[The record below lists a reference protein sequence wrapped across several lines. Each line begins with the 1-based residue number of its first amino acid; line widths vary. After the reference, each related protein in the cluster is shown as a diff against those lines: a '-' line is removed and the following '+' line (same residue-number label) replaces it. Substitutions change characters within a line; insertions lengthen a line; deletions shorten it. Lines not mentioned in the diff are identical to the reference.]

1 MVVLLGASGYIG
13 QAFATELKQ
22 RKIWLL
28 PLSRAELD
36 YTNFGVL
43 LQFLQSRRPTFVI
56 NAAGHTGRPNVDTCE
71 DQKAETLQGNTL
83 LPVTVAQAC
92 VVAGIPWAHV
102 SSGCIYSGGKVSRDG
117 TWVVERNLNVPQ
129 LREMFRDAPDRFRGF
144 AETDPPNFSF
154 RSPPCSFYSGT
165 KALAE
170 EALASLDGG
179 YIWRLR
185 IPFDEFDNSRN
196 YISKLLRYPRIYDN
210 INALSHRGD
219 FAKACLDLWQH
230 QAPTGTYN
238 VTNPGAVSAEDVVK
252 LIREI
257 VRPQREFEFW
267 SDDEE
272 FYRLGAK
279 APRSNCI
286 MDVSK
291 LLGTGVKMRPVQEAL
306 RQALETWQ
314 PETSRDDK
322 GKRNI

>member
-1 MVVLLGASGYIG
+1 V
-13 QAFATELKQ
+13 
-22 RKIWLL
+22 
-28 PLSRAELD
+28 SRAEVN
-36 YTNFGVL
+36 YAKFGVL
-43 LQFLQSRRPTFVI
+43 LQFLQSRKPTFVI
-56 NAAGHTGRPNVDTCE
+56 NAAGHTGRPNVDACE

-92 VVAGIPWAHV
+92 LVAGIPWAHI
-102 SSGCIYSGGKVSRDG
+102 SSGCIYSGGKVLVDG
-117 TWVVERNLNVPQ
+117 TWVVERNLNVPH
-129 LREMFRDAPDRFRGF
+129 LRKLFGNAPDQFRGF

-170 EALASLDGG
+170 EALESLDGG

-196 YISKLLRYPRIYDN
+196 YLTKLLRYPRIYDN

-219 FAKACLDLWQH
+219 FVMSCLDLWQRR
-230 QAPTGTYN
+230 APAGTYN

-252 LIREI
+252 LMRE
-257 VRPQREFEFW
+257 VLHPQRKFEFW

-272 FYRLGAK
+272 FYRLGAR

-286 MDVSK
+286 LDVGK
-291 LLGTGVKMRPVQEAL
+291 LLATGVKMRPVQEAL
-306 RQALETWQ
+306 RHALETWQ
-314 PETSRDDK
+314 PEPRNDN
-322 GKRNI
+322 KRTGGI